1 MQERRAW
8 LNHAS
13 VQHLLKIRVPQD
25 PHCPVWAPVRLIVA
39 DVPVAC
45 NHVHFLLLS

>member
-1 MQERRAW
+1 MQEPRAW

-39 DVPVAC
+39 DVLDAC
-45 NHVHFLLLS
+45 NHVRFLIPS